1 LRDVRIPKFEYSI
14 LNGVLTYRWIEVIQN
29 FTMPIE
35 INVDGENIKLYPTT
49 QKKSIKIESETI
61 NVNKNYYVNSVKV

>member
-1 LRDVRIPKFEYSI
+1 
-14 LNGVLTYRWIEVIQN
+14 
-29 FTMPIE
+29 MPIE

-61 NVNKNYYVNSVKV
+61 KVNKNYYVNSVKV

>member
-49 QKKSIKIESETI
+49 QKKSIKIESEAI
-61 NVNKNYYVNSVKV
+61 KVNKNYYVNSVKV